1 MKRLSIILLSFATL
15 ALASCSALGGAAS
28 NSLAQAT
35 GQTCG
40 SAILGLYTSYKATGT
55 INLTN
60 TTNLANAIALATCY
74 TQIKQNKDDANYRKG
89 FSRGLIASSAGLI
102 TNQNVSNVVNT
113 LLTLNGLSGITN
125 ANTTTNTPNQRQT
138 QQASSSVVTLMTA
151 VDRK

>member
-60 TTNLANAIALATCY
+60 TTNLTNAIALATCY
-74 TQIKQNKDDANYRKG
+74 TQLKQNKNDANYRKG

-113 LLTLNGLSGITN
+113 LLTLNGLSSIS
-125 ANTTTNTPNQRQT
+125 NTTSPTQSQT
-138 QQASSSVVTLMTA
+138 QQASSSVTTLMTA